1 MFFVIHGKNRF
12 DYERKEKMN
21 VRIICDSAC
30 DITQEQAKELGI
42 MVLPLKILWAGEE
55 YLDGVTMKTKEF
67 FEKLIET
74 DELPT
79 TSQLSPYDYEQVF
92 REVVEA
98 GDTAVCFT
106 ISSKLSGTFQSANIA
121 NEDYE
126 DKIIVV
132 DTLNAALGQQI
143 IVKRAI
149 ELRDSGKTAKE
160 IADIINEE
168 KKKVKVIALI
178 DTLEYLKKGGRI
190 SQAAA
195 MAGAVLNIKPVVAI
209 VDGEIAVLGKARGS
223 KNGNNKL
230 MELVKKDGIDFTRP
244 FLLTYAGLNDDLLQ
258 KYIQDSSSLYEG
270 KIDTLPITP
279 MGSVIGTHVGPGAI
293 GVAFFA
299 ERV

>member
-1 MFFVIHGKNRF
+1 MS
-12 DYERKEKMN
+12 
-21 VRIICDSAC
+21 VRIICDSAS
-30 DITQEQAKELGI
+30 DITQKQAKEWGI
-42 MVLPLKILWAGEE
+42 TVLPLKILWEGEE
-55 YLDGVTMKTKEF
+55 YLDGVTMSTRGF

-79 TSQLSPYDYEQVF
+79 TSQIAPYDYEKVF
-92 REVVEA
+92 NEVTQA

-106 ISSKLSGTFQSANIA
+106 ISSKLSGTYQSANIA
-121 NEDYE
+121 KEEFGDN
-126 DKIIVV
+126 IIVV
-132 DTLNAALGQQI
+132 DSLNVAIGEQI
-143 IVKRAI
+143 LVKRAI

-168 KKKVKVIALI
+168 KDSVKVIALI

-190 SQAAA
+190 SATAA

-209 VDGEIAVLGKARGS
+209 TDGEISVLGKARGS

-230 MELVKKDGIDFTRP
+230 MELVQKDGIDFERP

-258 KYIQDSSSLYEG
+258 KYIKDSSSLYEG
-270 KIDTLPITP
+270 KTKELGIVPL
-279 MGSVIGTHVGPGAI
+279 GCAIGTHVGPGAI

-299 ERV
+299 DKK

>member
-1 MFFVIHGKNRF
+1 MS
-12 DYERKEKMN
+12 
-21 VRIICDSAC
+21 VRIICDSAS
-30 DITQEQAKELGI
+30 DITQEQAKEWGI
-42 MVLPLKILWAGEE
+42 DVLPLKILWDGEE
-55 YLDGVTMKTKEF
+55 YLDGVTMKPGKF

-79 TSQLSPYDYEQVF
+79 TSQLSPYDFDKAFQK
-92 REVVEA
+92 VVDA

-106 ISSKLSGTFQSANIA
+106 ISSKLSGTYQSANIA
-121 NEDYE
+121 KEEFGDS
-126 DKIIVV
+126 IVVV
-132 DTLNAALGQQI
+132 DTLNAAVGEQI

-149 ELRDSGKTAKE
+149 EFRDSGKSAQE

-190 SQAAA
+190 SATTA

-209 VDGEIAVLGKARGS
+209 EDGEIGVLGKARGS

-230 MELVKKDGIDFTRP
+230 MELVQRDGIDFNRP

-258 KYIQDSSSLYEG
+258 KYIKDSSSLYEG
-270 KIDTLPITP
+270 KTKELGIVPL
-279 MGSVIGTHVGPGAI
+279 GSVIGTHVGPGAI
-293 GVAFFA
+293 GIAFFSQK
-299 ERV
+299 

>member
-1 MFFVIHGKNRF
+1 MS
-12 DYERKEKMN
+12 
-21 VRIICDSAC
+21 VRIICDSAS
-30 DITQEQAKELGI
+30 DITQEQAKEWGI
-42 MVLPLKILWAGEE
+42 TVLPLKIIWGEEE
-55 YLDGVTMKTKEF
+55 YLDGVTMKTREF

-79 TSQLSPYDYEQVF
+79 TSQLSPYDYEKVF
-92 REVVEA
+92 KEVAEA

-106 ISSKLSGTFQSANIA
+106 ISSKLSGTYQSANIA
-121 NEDYE
+121 REDYE
-126 DKIIVV
+126 DNIIVV
-132 DTLNAALGQQI
+132 DTLNAALGEQI

-168 KKKVKVIALI
+168 KKNVKVVALI

-190 SQAAA
+190 SATAAI
-195 MAGAVLNIKPVVAI
+195 AGAVLNIKPVIAL

-230 MELVKKDGIDFTRP
+230 MELVEKDGIDFSRP

-270 KIDTLPITP
+270 KVDELPITP

-293 GVAFFA
+293 GVAFFSKN
-299 ERV
+299 